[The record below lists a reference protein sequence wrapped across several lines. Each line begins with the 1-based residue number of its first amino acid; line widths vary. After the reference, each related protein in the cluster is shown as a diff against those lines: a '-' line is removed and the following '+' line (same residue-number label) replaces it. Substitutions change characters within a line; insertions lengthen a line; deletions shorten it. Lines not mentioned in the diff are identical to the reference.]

1 MNRKS
6 KNNWSKLSY
15 EEMLLHSVQKII
27 VLLLLGN
34 ETWKDI
40 KIIDAINSR
49 QNVLIKKDPLY
60 R

>member
-40 KIIDAINSR
+40 KIIDAINSS
-49 QNVLIKKDPLY
+49 QKVLIKKDPLY

>member
-15 EEMLLHSVQKII
+15 EKMLLHSVQKII

-40 KIIDAINSR
+40 KIIDAINSS
-49 QNVLIKKDPLY
+49 QKVLIKKDPLY

>member
-40 KIIDAINSR
+40 KIIDAINSS